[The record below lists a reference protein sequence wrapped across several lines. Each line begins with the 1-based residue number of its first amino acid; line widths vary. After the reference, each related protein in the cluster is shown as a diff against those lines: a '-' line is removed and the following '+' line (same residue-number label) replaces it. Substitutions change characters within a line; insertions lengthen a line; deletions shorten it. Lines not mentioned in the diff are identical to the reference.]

1 MFIVFGMPFDGR
13 VRSRNAAELRALADR
28 VRRNV
33 PHRRDPER
41 FHVEKSCV
49 CQDLERLARRFEE
62 RPPKPELRVTRQRLR
77 QEITAQY
84 IGGRRVTVQ
93 RTRAPFAIF
102 VGGNN

>member
-1 MFIVFGMPFDGR
+1 MDAGL
-13 VRSRNAAELRALADR
+13 AAELRALADR

-41 FHVEKSCV
+41 FHTEKSCV
-49 CQDLERLARRFEE
+49 CQDIERLARRFEE
-62 RPPKPELRVTRQRLR
+62 CPPRPELRVSRNRLR
-77 QEITAQY
+77 QEVSTQN

-102 VGGNN
+102 VGGND